1 MQSDTEKYK
10 ALKKAIFDKLT
21 YVTKRMGE
29 AEDNESL
36 AGYCIAWRHIRDIL
50 TEDNLDKEYMEYC
63 RERRKEKE
71 K

>member
-1 MQSDTEKYK
+1 MESYEEKYK
-10 ALKKAIFDKLT
+10 ALKKSIFDKLT

-36 AGYCIAWRHIRDIL
+36 AGYCIAWRHIRDLL

-63 RERRKEKE
+63 MRRRKK

>member
-1 MQSDTEKYK
+1 MESYEEKYK
-10 ALKKAIFDKLT
+10 ALKKSIFDKLT

-63 RERRKEKE
+63 MRRRKK

>member
-1 MQSDTEKYK
+1 MDP
-10 ALKKAIFDKLT
+10 LKERIFDKLT

-50 TEDNLDKEYMEYC
+50 TEDNLDKEYMQYC
-63 RERRKEKE
+63 RERSKKI
-71 K
+71 

>member
-1 MQSDTEKYK
+1 MESYEEKYK
-10 ALKKAIFDKLT
+10 ALKKSIFDKLT

-63 RERRKEKE
+63 MRRRKNK
-71 K
+71 

>member
-1 MQSDTEKYK
+1 MESYEEKYK
-10 ALKKAIFDKLT
+10 ALKKSIFDKLT

-50 TEDNLDKEYMEYC
+50 TEDNLDKEYMQYC
-63 RERRKEKE
+63 IERKKEKE

>member
-1 MQSDTEKYK
+1 MESYEEKYK
-10 ALKKAIFDKLT
+10 ALKKSIFDKLT

-36 AGYCIAWRHIRDIL
+36 AGFSIAWRLLRDIL
-50 TEDNLDKEYMEYC
+50 TEENLDKEYMGYC
-63 RERRKEKE
+63 MRRRKK